1 MNLSAEFPCGRI
13 ARRKFLRE
21 AGAGFAG
28 TAMGWLL
35 RGADLPATQTPA
47 RAKSVI
53 YLFMCGGV
61 SHIDT
66 FDPKDNKFAGK
77 IMDAIGFGDNNAPM
91 KRPVIPILRTFKQ
104 YGQSGIPVSDWFP
117 NIGETID
124 EFAVVRSMYCHQTNH
139 FPAVLEGATGK
150 PLRQFEH

>member
-1 MNLSAEFPCGRI
+1 MSHLYPCGKI
-13 ARRKFLRE
+13 ARRRFLYQT
-21 AGAGFAG
+21 AAGFMGSALSSLWADTGQLMQDGRRAG
-28 TAMGWLL
+28 T
-35 RGADLPATQTPA
+35 P

-66 FDPKDNKFAGK
+66 FDPKDNKHAGK

-117 NIGETID
+117 NVGETID
-124 EFAVVRSMYCHQTNH
+124 EFAVVSLVYC
-139 FPAVLEGATGK
+139 
-150 PLRQFEH
+150 